1 MENYIEATGKTV
13 DEAIEKAL
21 TELNS
26 EKNEVE
32 IEVLEEG
39 NKGLLGILGGRTA
52 RVRVS
57 LKQQEQHAAVGFI
70 GNVLESMGI
79 DAQLEYS
86 ESDEDI
92 TINITGKDSGIIIG
106 RRGETL
112 DALQYLASLVANKG
126 TENYKRVIV
135 DIENY
140 REKRKDT
147 LVKLANRLADQVS
160 ANKKSITLEPM
171 NPFER
176 RVIHSTL
183 QDNARVKTYSIG
195 EEPNRKVVISLK

>member
-70 GNVLESMGI
+70 GDVLESMGI